1 MRFFAKNDFS
11 FQFRARASRQGGF
24 APLKSP
30 DWGQSPQT
38 PTIFYCIL
46 DASWC
51 PESCAKKWARYLKR
65 FKSCIVSKF
74 LSWFRSAL
82 YFLVNT
88 FFHSW
93 KIGWWET
100 QALPQMIFLKIFRN
114 FVTKKSVLK
123 HFYFGNGSTQGHFK
137 IMYMNKYICS
147 YT

>member
-1 MRFFAKNDFS
+1 MKIELSSFDTWKRSWFWVKISPKTRFFAKNDFS
-11 FQFRARASRQGGF
+11 FQFRARAARQGGF

-38 PTIFYCIL
+38 PTIFIAFL

-74 LSWFRSAL
+74 LSWFWSAL
-82 YFLVNT
+82 YLLVNT

-93 KIGWWET
+93 KLVDEKPKHYHKWF
-100 QALPQMIFLKIFRN
+100 FLKYLEI
-114 FVTKKSVLK
+114 L
-123 HFYFGNGSTQGHFK
+123 
-137 IMYMNKYICS
+137 
-147 YT
+147 